1 MKKLFVTLTFTFVF
15 TVMFS
20 SARAQKMF
28 DALPESA
35 KFLPSVVE
43 GIFNLNPGS
52 AVDVKF
58 TPGFHVTGV
67 IKSNKKVYDN
77 LQTVVIESSN
87 YKANLFISKTV
98 DQDNKIKYVGRMLG
112 RGFQDG
118 IELNM
123 DNAGNNIIKKINLKD
138 MIVE

>member
-1 MKKLFVTLTFTFVF
+1 MLVF
-15 TVMFS
+15 TAMFS
-20 SARAQKMF
+20 NARAQKMF
-28 DALPESA
+28 DALPETA
-35 KFLPSVVE
+35 KFSPSVVE

-52 AVDVKF
+52 AVNLKF
-58 TPGFHVTGV
+58 TQGFHVTGV

-77 LQTVVIESSN
+77 LQTIVIESSN
-87 YKANLFISKTV
+87 YKANLFISKTL
-98 DQDNKIKYVGRMLG
+98 DQENKIKYVGRMLG

-123 DNAGNNIIKKINLKD
+123 DNAGNNIIKKINIKD

>member
-28 DALPESA
+28 DALPETA

-58 TPGFHVTGV
+58 TQGFHVTGV

-87 YKANLFISKTV
+87 YKANLFISKTI
-98 DQDNKIKYVGRMLG
+98 DQDNKVKYVGRMLG

-118 IELNM
+118 IEINM

>member
-1 MKKLFVTLTFTFVF
+1 MKKLFVTLTFMLVF
-15 TVMFS
+15 TAMFS
-20 SARAQKMF
+20 NARAQKMF
-28 DALPESA
+28 DALPETA
-35 KFLPSVVE
+35 KFSPSVVE

-52 AVDVKF
+52 AVNLKF
-58 TPGFHVTGV
+58 TQGFHVTGV

-77 LQTVVIESSN
+77 LQTIVIESSN
-87 YKANLFISKTV
+87 YKANLFISKTL
-98 DQDNKIKYVGRMLG
+98 DQENKIKYVGRMLG

-123 DNAGNNIIKKINLKD
+123 DNAGNNIIKKINIKD

>member
-20 SARAQKMF
+20 SAKAQKMF
-28 DALPESA
+28 DALPETA

-58 TPGFHVTGV
+58 TQGFHVTGV
-67 IKSNKKVYDN
+67 IKSNKKVY
-77 LQTVVIESSN
+77 
-87 YKANLFISKTV
+87 
-98 DQDNKIKYVGRMLG
+98 
-112 RGFQDG
+112 
-118 IELNM
+118 
-123 DNAGNNIIKKINLKD
+123 
-138 MIVE
+138 

>member
-15 TVMFS
+15 TLMFS
-20 SARAQKMF
+20 NAMAQKMF
-28 DALPESA
+28 DALPETA
-35 KFLPSVVE
+35 KFLPSAIE

-58 TPGFHVTGV
+58 TQGFHVTGV

-77 LQTVVIESSN
+77 LQTIVIESSN
-87 YKANLFISKTV
+87 YKANLFISKTI
-98 DQDNKIKYVGRMLG
+98 DQDNKVKYVGRMLG

>member
-28 DALPESA
+28 DALPETA

-58 TPGFHVTGV
+58 TQGFHVTGV

-77 LQTVVIESSN
+77 LQTIVIESSN

-98 DQDNKIKYVGRMLG
+98 DHDNKVKYVGRMLG

>member
-1 MKKLFVTLTFTFVF
+1 MLVF
-15 TVMFS
+15 AAMFS
-20 SARAQKMF
+20 NARAQKMF
-28 DALPESA
+28 DALPETA
-35 KFLPSVVE
+35 KFSPSVVE

-52 AVDVKF
+52 AVNLKF
-58 TPGFHVTGV
+58 TQGFNVTGV

-77 LQTVVIESSN
+77 LQTIVIESSN
-87 YKANLFISKTV
+87 YKANLFISKTL
-98 DQDNKIKYVGRMLG
+98 DQDNKVKYVGRMLG

-123 DNAGNNIIKKINLKD
+123 DNAGNNIIKKINIKD

>member
-20 SARAQKMF
+20 SAKAQKMF
-28 DALPESA
+28 DALPETA

-58 TPGFHVTGV
+58 TQGFHVTGV
-67 IKSNKKVYDN
+67 IKSNKKVHDN
-77 LQTVVIESSN
+77 LQTIVIESSN
-87 YKANLFISKTV
+87 YKANLFISKTI
-98 DQDNKIKYVGRMLG
+98 DQDNKVKYVGRMLG

>member
-1 MKKLFVTLTFTFVF
+1 MKKLIVALTFTLVS

-20 SARAQKMF
+20 NARAQKMF
-28 DALPESA
+28 DALPETA
-35 KFLPSVVE
+35 KYSPSVVE

-58 TPGFHVTGV
+58 TQGFHVTGI
-67 IKSNKKVYDN
+67 IKSNKKIYDN
-77 LQTVVIESSN
+77 LQTIVIESSN
-87 YKANLFISKTV
+87 YKANLFISKTL
-98 DQDNKIKYVGRMLG
+98 DQDNKVKYVGRMLG

-123 DNAGNNIIKKINLKD
+123 DNAGNNIIKKINIKD

>member
-20 SARAQKMF
+20 SENAQKMF
-28 DALPESA
+28 DALPETA

-58 TPGFHVTGV
+58 TQGFHVTGV

-98 DQDNKIKYVGRMLG
+98 DQDNKVKYVGRMLG

>member
-1 MKKLFVTLTFTFVF
+1 MKKLFATLTFTLVF
-15 TVMFS
+15 TAMFS
-20 SARAQKMF
+20 NARAQKMF
-28 DALPESA
+28 DALPETA
-35 KFLPSVVE
+35 KFLPGVVE

-52 AVDVKF
+52 SVDVKF
-58 TPGFHVTGV
+58 TQGFHVTGV
-67 IKSNKKVYDN
+67 IKSNTKVYDN

-98 DQDNKIKYVGRMLG
+98 GQDNKVKYVGRMFG

-118 IELNM
+118 IELNI

>member
-20 SARAQKMF
+20 SAKAQKMF
-28 DALPESA
+28 DALPETA

-58 TPGFHVTGV
+58 TQGFHVTGV

-77 LQTVVIESSN
+77 LQTIVIESSN
-87 YKANLFISKTV
+87 YKANLFISKTI
-98 DQDNKIKYVGRMLG
+98 DQDNKVKYVGRMLG

>member
-20 SARAQKMF
+20 SAKAQKMF
-28 DALPESA
+28 DALPETA

-58 TPGFHVTGV
+58 TQGFHVTGV

-98 DQDNKIKYVGRMLG
+98 DQDNKVKYVGRMLG

>member
-1 MKKLFVTLTFTFVF
+1 MKKLFTSFAFFLFFAAI
-15 TVMFS
+15 S
-20 SARAQKMF
+20 NNAAAQRMF
-28 DALPESA
+28 DALPETA
-35 KFLPSVVE
+35 KFLPSAIE
-43 GIFNLNPGS
+43 GIFNLNPGA

-58 TPGFHVTGV
+58 TQGFHVTGV
-67 IKSNKKVYDN
+67 VKSNKKVYEN

-87 YKANLFISKTV
+87 YKANLFLSRTI

>member
-20 SARAQKMF
+20 SAKAQKMF
-28 DALPESA
+28 DALPETA

-58 TPGFHVTGV
+58 TQGFHVTGV

-98 DQDNKIKYVGRMLG
+98 DQDNKVKYVGRMIG

>member
-1 MKKLFVTLTFTFVF
+1 MKKLFTSFAFFLFFAAI
-15 TVMFS
+15 S
-20 SARAQKMF
+20 NNAAAQRMF
-28 DALPESA
+28 DALPETA
-35 KFLPSVVE
+35 KFLPSAIE
-43 GIFNLNPGS
+43 GIFNMNPGT

-58 TPGFHVTGV
+58 TQGFHVTGV
-67 IKSNKKVYDN
+67 VKSNKKVYEN

-87 YKANLFISKTV
+87 YKANLFISKTI

-118 IELNM
+118 IEFKM

>member
-1 MKKLFVTLTFTFVF
+1 MKKLFVTLTFTLVF
-15 TVMFS
+15 TAMFNN
-20 SARAQKMF
+20 ARAQKMF
-28 DALPESA
+28 DSLPETA

-58 TPGFHVTGV
+58 TQGFHVTGV

-77 LQTVVIESSN
+77 LQTIIIESSN
-87 YKANLFISKTV
+87 YKANLFISKTI
-98 DQDNKIKYVGRMLG
+98 DQNNKVKYVGRMLG

-118 IELNM
+118 IELNI

>member
-20 SARAQKMF
+20 SAKAQKMF
-28 DALPESA
+28 DALPETA

-58 TPGFHVTGV
+58 TQGFHVTGV
-67 IKSNKKVYDN
+67 IKSNKKIYDN

-98 DQDNKIKYVGRMLG
+98 DQENKVKYVGRMLG

>member
-1 MKKLFVTLTFTFVF
+1 
-15 TVMFS
+15 
-20 SARAQKMF
+20 MF
-28 DALPESA
+28 DALPETA
-35 KFLPSVVE
+35 KFLPSAVE
-43 GIFNLNPGS
+43 GLFNLNPGA

-58 TPGFHVTGV
+58 TQGFHVTGV
-67 IKSNKKVYDN
+67 VKSNKKVYDN
-77 LQTVVIESSN
+77 LQTIVIESSN
-87 YKANLFISKTV
+87 YKANLFISKTI
-98 DQDNKIKYVGRMLG
+98 DQDNKTKYVGRMLG

>member
-1 MKKLFVTLTFTFVF
+1 MKKLFTSIALFLFFATI
-15 TVMFS
+15 S
-20 SARAQKMF
+20 NNAAAQRMF
-28 DALPESA
+28 DALPETA
-35 KFLPSVVE
+35 KFLPSAIE
-43 GIFNLNPGS
+43 GLFNLNPGA

-58 TPGFHVTGV
+58 TQGFHVTGV
-67 IKSNKKVYDN
+67 VKSNKKVYDN
-77 LQTVVIESSN
+77 LQTIVIESSN

-118 IELNM
+118 IEFKM

>member
-1 MKKLFVTLTFTFVF
+1 MKKLFVTLTFTLVF
-15 TVMFS
+15 TAMFNNT
-20 SARAQKMF
+20 RAQKMF
-28 DALPESA
+28 DSLPETA

-58 TPGFHVTGV
+58 TQGFHVTGV

-77 LQTVVIESSN
+77 LQTIIIESSN
-87 YKANLFISKTV
+87 YKANLFISKTI
-98 DQDNKIKYVGRMLG
+98 DQNNKVKYVGRMLG

>member
-20 SARAQKMF
+20 SAKAQKMF
-28 DALPESA
+28 DALPETA

-58 TPGFHVTGV
+58 TQGFHVTGV

-87 YKANLFISKTV
+87 YKANLFISKTI
-98 DQDNKIKYVGRMLG
+98 DQDNKVKYVGRMLG

>member
-1 MKKLFVTLTFTFVF
+1 MKKLFVTLTFTIVF
-15 TVMFS
+15 MTMFS
-20 SARAQKMF
+20 NAKAQKMF
-28 DALPESA
+28 DALPETA

-58 TPGFHVTGV
+58 TQGFHVTGV

-77 LQTVVIESSN
+77 LQTIVIESSN

-98 DQDNKIKYVGRMLG
+98 DQDNKVKYVGRMLG

>member
-1 MKKLFVTLTFTFVF
+1 MKKLFTSFTFF
-15 TVMFS
+15 LFFAAIS
-20 SARAQKMF
+20 NNAAAQRMF
-28 DALPESA
+28 DALPETA
-35 KFLPSVVE
+35 KFLPSAVE
-43 GIFNLNPGS
+43 GLFNLNPGT

-58 TPGFHVTGV
+58 TQGFHVTGV
-67 IKSNKKVYDN
+67 VKSNKKVYDN
-77 LQTVVIESSN
+77 LQTIVIESSN
-87 YKANLFISKTV
+87 YKANLFISKTM

-123 DNAGNNIIKKINLKD
+123 DNAGNNIIKKINLKE

>member
-1 MKKLFVTLTFTFVF
+1 MKKLFTSFAFFLFFAAI
-15 TVMFS
+15 S
-20 SARAQKMF
+20 NNAAAQRMF
-28 DALPESA
+28 DALPETA
-35 KFLPSVVE
+35 KFLPSAIE
-43 GIFNLNPGS
+43 GIFNLNPGA

-58 TPGFHVTGV
+58 TQGFHVTGV
-67 IKSNKKVYDN
+67 VKSNKKVYEN

-87 YKANLFISKTV
+87 YKANLFLSRTI

-118 IELNM
+118 IEFKM

>member
-1 MKKLFVTLTFTFVF
+1 MKKLFTSFAFFLFFAAI
-15 TVMFS
+15 S
-20 SARAQKMF
+20 NNASAQKMF
-28 DALPESA
+28 DALPETA
-35 KFLPSVVE
+35 KFLPSAIE

-58 TPGFHVTGV
+58 TQGFHVTGV
-67 IKSNKKVYDN
+67 VKSNKKVYDN
-77 LQTVVIESSN
+77 LQTIVIESSN
-87 YKANLFISKTV
+87 YKANLFISKTI

-118 IELNM
+118 IELNV

>member
-1 MKKLFVTLTFTFVF
+1 MKKLFTSFALTLIFAVI
-15 TVMFS
+15 S
-20 SARAQKMF
+20 SNASAQRMF
-28 DALPESA
+28 DALPETA
-35 KFLPSVVE
+35 KFLPSAIE
-43 GIFNLNPGS
+43 GLFNLNPGA

-58 TPGFHVTGV
+58 TQGFHVNGV
-67 IKSNKKVYDN
+67 VKSNKKVYDN
-77 LQTVVIESSN
+77 LQTIVIESSN

-118 IELNM
+118 IELKM

>member
-1 MKKLFVTLTFTFVF
+1 MKKLFVTFTFTLVF
-15 TVMFS
+15 TAMFS
-20 SARAQKMF
+20 NARAQKMF
-28 DALPESA
+28 DALPETA

-43 GIFNLNPGS
+43 GIFNLNSGS

-58 TPGFHVTGV
+58 TQGFHVTGV

-98 DQDNKIKYVGRMLG
+98 DHDNKVKYVGRMFG

-118 IELNM
+118 IELNI
-123 DNAGNNIIKKINLKD
+123 DNEGNNIIKKINLKD

>member
-1 MKKLFVTLTFTFVF
+1 MKKLFTPFVF
-15 TVMFS
+15 VLALLASGMN
-20 SARAQKMF
+20 ANAQRMF
-28 DALPESA
+28 DGLPETA
-35 KFLPSVVE
+35 KFLPSAIE
-43 GIFNLNPGS
+43 GLFNLNPGA

-58 TPGFHVTGV
+58 TQGFHVTGLV
-67 IKSNKKVYDN
+67 KSNKKVYDN
-77 LQTVVIESSN
+77 LQTIVIESSN
-87 YKANLFISKTV
+87 YKANLFISKTI

-123 DNAGNNIIKKINLKD
+123 DNAGNNIIKKINLKE

>member
-1 MKKLFVTLTFTFVF
+1 MLVF
-15 TVMFS
+15 AAMFS
-20 SARAQKMF
+20 NARAQKMF
-28 DALPESA
+28 DALPETA
-35 KFLPSVVE
+35 KFSPSVVE

-52 AVDVKF
+52 AVNLKF
-58 TPGFHVTGV
+58 TQGFHVTGV

-77 LQTVVIESSN
+77 LQTIVIESSN
-87 YKANLFISKTV
+87 YKANLFISKTL
-98 DQDNKIKYVGRMLG
+98 DQDNKVKYVGRMLG

-123 DNAGNNIIKKINLKD
+123 DNAGNNIIKKINIKD

>member
-1 MKKLFVTLTFTFVF
+1 MKKLFTSFALTLIFAAV
-15 TVMFS
+15 S
-20 SARAQKMF
+20 SNTSAQKMF
-28 DALPESA
+28 DALPETA

-58 TPGFHVTGV
+58 TKGFHVTGV

>member
-1 MKKLFVTLTFTFVF
+1 MKKLFVTLTFMLVF
-15 TVMFS
+15 TAMFS
-20 SARAQKMF
+20 NARAQKMF
-28 DALPESA
+28 DALTA
-35 KFLPSVVE
+35 KFSPSVVE

-52 AVDVKF
+52 AVNLKF
-58 TPGFHVTGV
+58 TQGFHVTGV

-77 LQTVVIESSN
+77 LQTIVIESSN
-87 YKANLFISKTV
+87 YKANLFISKTL
-98 DQDNKIKYVGRMLG
+98 DQENKIKYVGRMLG

-123 DNAGNNIIKKINLKD
+123 DNAGNNIIKKINIKD

>member
-1 MKKLFVTLTFTFVF
+1 MKKLFVTLTFTLVF
-15 TVMFS
+15 TAIFS
-20 SARAQKMF
+20 NASAQKMF
-28 DALPESA
+28 DALPETA

-58 TPGFHVTGV
+58 TQGFHVTGV
-67 IKSNKKVYDN
+67 IKSNKKIYDN
-77 LQTVVIESSN
+77 LQTVVIESYN

-98 DQDNKIKYVGRMLG
+98 DQDNKVKYVGRMLG

-123 DNAGNNIIKKINLKD
+123 DNTGNNIIKKINLKD

>member
-1 MKKLFVTLTFTFVF
+1 MKKLFVTLTFMLVF
-15 TVMFS
+15 AAMFS
-20 SARAQKMF
+20 NVRAQKMF
-28 DALPESA
+28 DALPETA
-35 KFLPSVVE
+35 KFSPSVVE

-52 AVDVKF
+52 AVNLKF
-58 TPGFHVTGV
+58 TQGFHVTGV

-77 LQTVVIESSN
+77 LQTIVIESSN
-87 YKANLFISKTV
+87 YKANLFISKTL
-98 DQDNKIKYVGRMLG
+98 DQDNKVKYVGRMLG

-123 DNAGNNIIKKINLKD
+123 DNAGNNIIKKINIKD